1 MIMKKSYL
9 FPTALALLLLASCS
23 SDEFVGENNPQGSN
37 GSGGAI
43 SFTTGTPMMT
53 RATGSEAAGLLNNNF
68 VVYGYKTVSG
78 SPQVVFDN
86 YQVNWATNTAG
97 KSETNSADWE
107 YVSSGIKNLPFGT
120 TTASGEALNNNGV
133 STNASSSSTNV
144 EQSIKYW
151 DYSASAYDFFAYSLG
166 DGNSSTWAKASAM
179 NKTGYGDG
187 SSHPGYTLE
196 GTAAQLGTCYISN
209 KKNVVPSSS
218 SATEVDLEF
227 RSFLSQIE
235 LKFYETIPG
244 YSVKSLSFY
253 PAANDAAAAIPYL
266 FAGSE
271 VLPTGGKYTV
281 TFDNNGNA
289 QLTFDT
295 GASSKTFASNIA
307 FNETLTNYAHRDYR
321 EADVANT
328 YIGRASNAAT
338 STDLISVLP
347 NPQNSNALN
356 LKIDFTL
363 VSRDGTGEEIN
374 LTGATAVVPAIYAKW
389 LPNYKYTYI
398 FKISDNTNGS
408 TGQNITGL
416 YPITLDAV
424 VTDAVDGTQTTITT
438 VATPS
443 VTTYQKGHVA
453 TTNEYKLPTS
463 STEDKD
469 DIYVQVMNDGTLV
482 NNLNHQSGEPL
493 ADDYSFFYKLNA
505 DKTEAEV
512 MDALNIRESVSGT
525 TITGRNGLELTPA
538 TIDNT
543 ITAIP
548 GEDGHDIEVNA
559 GEAAKVTPDVASSY
573 AYVYLVSA
581 GTPSSVYTAQE
592 LISAPTDWSESD
604 NIYYSNPNGSD
615 QINSTFADQHAF
627 VLTAEPTGWN
637 ASDNVYY
644 SDDGC
649 TTPINSTFASQHAFV
664 LTAEPADWSE
674 SGVWYKDTGCTTPVD
689 DYSDG
694 TYYKK
699 VNCYKKVTCY
709 KKVIC
714 YKQYTDLNNTYAVK
728 VIKVVE

>member
-1 MIMKKSYL
+1 MIMKKSHL
-9 FPTALALLLLASCS
+9 FSMALALTLLASCS
-23 SDEFVGENNPQGSN
+23 SDEFLGENNPQGSN

-43 SFTTGTPMMT
+43 SFSTGASATT
-53 RATGSEAAGLLNNNF
+53 RAPYEGATAADLLNNNF
-68 VVYGYKTVSG
+68 VVYGYKTVS
-78 SPQVVFDN
+78 STPQLVFDN
-86 YQVNWATNTAG
+86 YQVNWNTNTANTTE
-97 KSETNSADWE
+97 SNSADWE
-107 YVSSGIKNLPFGT
+107 YVGYKNLPG
-120 TTASGEALNNNGV
+120 GV
-133 STNASSSSTNV
+133 STNVGVIAFSALTGSGEANESAID
-144 EQSIKYW
+144 QSIKYW

-179 NKTGYGDG
+179 TNST
-187 SSHPGYTLE
+187 YTLE

-469 DIYVQVMNDGTLV
+469 DIYVQVMNDGTLL
-482 NNLNHQSGEPL
+482 NNLNHQNGEP
-493 ADDYSFFYKLNA
+493 AYDYSFFYKLNA

-512 MDALNIRESVSGT
+512 MDALNIQEGVDAGV
-525 TITGRNGLELTPA
+525 ITGRNGLTLTPG

-543 ITAIP
+543 VEAIP
-548 GEDGHDIEVNA
+548 GEDGHNITVNA
-559 GEAAKVTPDVASSY
+559 GEAAKVTPDAAGSY
-573 AYVYLVSA
+573 AYVYLVSTGA
-581 GTPSSVYTAQE
+581 STPLYSAQI
-592 LISAPTDWSESD
+592 LSSAPTDWVASAENRYYANQDGTGQITTAYANPSFTFSEAPED
-604 NIYYSNPNGSD
+604 
-615 QINSTFADQHAF
+615 
-627 VLTAEPTGWN
+627 WN
-637 ASDNVYY
+637 ATANVYY
-644 SDDGC
+644 SDAAC
-649 TTPINSTFASQHAFV
+649 TTAINSAYANPSFDLSAKPGDWVDGDSNIYYTDATCETKAS
-664 LTAEPADWSE
+664 
-674 SGVWYKDTGCTTPVD
+674 G
-689 DYSDG
+689 DYANG

-699 VNCYKKVTCY
+699 LTCY
-709 KKVIC
+709 KKLVC
-714 YKQYTDLNNTYAVK
+714 YKKYTDLNNTYAVK